1 MTLDLQLLDPDDE
14 RQLDAI
20 VELFAA
26 TDAVDAPWRHGATR
40 RSIRQEH
47 LLGYDGDPEPFYLI
61 HRGSDLVAVGAMALP
76 SRDNLDS
83 GWIYA
88 AVHPDARRQGIGRWT
103 YTELIRLATD
113 AGRTVLGTF
122 GVDLPHTRGFVDAI
136 GFEVRSR
143 SVTRRVTFA
152 ELPAGATE
160 AAYAQ
165 ALPYAAD
172 YDHLRVVGALPAD
185 LMAGYVQAV
194 AAIND
199 APTDDLEQE
208 DEVFDAERVRAYER
222 SHAVRGETLYRV
234 IARHRETGEF
244 AGHTVVT
251 VDPERPTFGDQ
262 HDTTVVD
269 AHRGHRLGVLLKTD
283 MVRWLGEVEPACG
296 MLTTS
301 NAESNTHM
309 IAVNDLLGYRPISHG
324 IACQRTPSSPAV

>member
-14 RQLDAI
+14 QQLDAI
-20 VELFAA
+20 VALFAA
-26 TDAVDAPWRHGATR
+26 TDAVDAPWRHGATP

-61 HRGSDLVAVGAMALP
+61 RRGSDLVAVGAMELP

-83 GWIYA
+83 GWIY
-88 AVHPDARRQGIGRWT
+88 PDARRKGIGRWT

-160 AAYAQ
+160 AADAQ

-172 YDHLRVVGALPAD
+172 YDLLRVVGALPDD

-199 APTDDLEQE
+199 APTDDLEQQ
-208 DEVFDAERVRAYER
+208 DEVR
-222 SHAVRGETLYRV
+222 SHRRHSRSRTADVR
-234 IARHRETGEF
+234 
-244 AGHTVVT
+244 
-251 VDPERPTFGDQ
+251 RPTR
-262 HDTTVVD
+262 HDRCGRPPRAPPRSAPQDRHGALVG
-269 AHRGHRLGVLLKTD
+269 RG
-283 MVRWLGEVEPACG
+283 
-296 MLTTS
+296 
-301 NAESNTHM
+301 
-309 IAVNDLLGYRPISHG
+309 
-324 IACQRTPSSPAV
+324 